1 MNYNDI
7 IGLSIIL
14 LVVLGGWYG
23 LHRITKPVAYTK
35 EEYEKRLKKSSGIA
49 GSAMNAMLY
58 PFQEWWNPKAVEAI
72 HVIKDMRQG
81 YYEAHQDSGEGLD
94 RDSLVVSYTERSRQS
109 NSTHKQ
115 NNRISG
121 LLRRA
126 LNVFRLRR

>member
-14 LVVLGGWYG
+14 LVVLGACYG
-23 LHRITKPVAYTK
+23 LHRITKPVEYTK

-58 PFQEWWNPKAVEAI
+58 PFQEWWNPKAVESI

-81 YYEAHQDSGEGLD
+81 YYDAQQDSGDGLD
-94 RDSLVVSYTERSRQS
+94 QHNLIASQPGRTKRLNRIDKR
-109 NSTHKQ
+109 TH
-115 NNRISG
+115 RISG

-126 LNVFRLRR
+126 LNVLRLRR